1 MLRRF
6 FITGLL
12 GFSAHQHC
20 LSSPDARKERRKRP
34 EGVEDNIDNDDSL
47 DAPRKRLKVAE
58 LGETKTDVQ
67 SSPAISAAGIRGP
80 LRLKIR
86 NPGIPAA
93 SKDSKRSEEKEPAIN
108 DHQPSKK
115 KRSSTVQK
123 GSDYSG
129 HRQLVAGD
137 PAGDDSWILQRLGA
151 DAVSK
156 RVEIFWPID
165 KSWYDSPL
173 LLRYLTHW
181 VQA

>member
-1 MLRRF
+1 M
-6 FITGLL
+6 
-12 GFSAHQHC
+12 
-20 LSSPDARKERRKRP
+20 
-34 EGVEDNIDNDDSL
+34 
-47 DAPRKRLKVAE
+47 AE
-58 LGETKTDVQ
+58 LGETKTDSQ

-86 NPGIPAA
+86 NAGIPAA
-93 SKDSKRSEEKEPAIN
+93 SKDSKRSEEKEPTIN

-123 GSDYSG
+123 GSDFSG

-173 LLRYLTHW
+173 DILLIGSRLKHQHSSDFGCSQLPWKRVWAPTHPC
-181 VQA
+181 QIHS